1 MALASKQDFP
11 KSDIH
16 LIQAVRLELGYMKRA
31 LANGSF
37 NPFPDGGRAYGE
49 PNNNNTEVLDEKL
62 GPDIIGSDLIR
73 TVDGSLPDYIIDS
86 MYALLNDDDTSLY
99 DFLGIFDKRFMRLF
113 LQFEKTKILVSSQD
127 FNQTDQFLLPSLL
140 KFINRPDGDF
150 RSIALLTHF
159 LQGNRSLGNLEN
171 IILWLTGQK
180 VKIHATFKKKIWI
193 DDDALTSLSS
203 LGFGNNGLGLGS
215 LLGQR
220 CISNMGSIVIEFSCA
235 TLAELKK
242 LESSSDINDYLPSLL
257 KQYFRNDV
265 QITIFA
271 NINRKLLQ
279 SSKIS
284 VRNKEALK
292 LGEYNCLSPKLDV
305 EKQHRIKILD
315 IRNGKL

>member
-1 MALASKQDFP
+1 MTLASKQAFP
-11 KSDIH
+11 YSDVH

-37 NPFPDGGRAYGE
+37 NPFPDGRLASGDPGTNYI
-49 PNNNNTEVLDEKL
+49 EVLDEKS
-62 GPDIIGSDLIR
+62 GPDLISSDLLR

-127 FNQTDQFLLPSLL
+127 FNQTTQFLLPSLL
-140 KFINRPDGDF
+140 RFINRPDGDF

-159 LQGNRSLGNLEN
+159 LQGNRSLRNLES

-180 VKIHATFKKKIWI
+180 VKVHATFKKKIWV

-203 LGFGNNGLGLGS
+203 LGCGNNGLGLGS

-220 CISNMGSIVIEFSCA
+220 CISNMGSIVIEFSCS
-235 TLAELKK
+235 TLVELKR
-242 LESSSDINDYLPSLL
+242 LESCTDINDYLPSLL

-271 NINRKLLQ
+271 NISRKLLQ
-279 SSKIS
+279 PSKIS
-284 VRNKEALK
+284 VRKKEALK
-292 LGEYNCLSPKLDV
+292 LGEYNCLSPKLNL

-315 IRNGKL
+315 VRNNKL